1 MLSIQIPT
9 THHRKAY
16 LDSLIEELK
25 RQARPYGDKIEIIYS
40 IDDKTMP
47 LAEKRSILY
56 NSTSM
61 PYSVQ
66 WDDDDWIHP
75 LGIFHIMNELK
86 HSPDSVSY
94 RMIQEF
100 DGKPNENLP
109 GRISITDFRKR
120 YALRKENEFG
130 FNVVEPTNCKCVIKT
145 EICKNVIKELDLS
158 TRWGEDGDF
167 GRVLYKKK
175 LLKVE
180 RYIDKQIYW
189 YLNLTGEAFT
199 RLRYSNTPATDK
211 KKYTLL

>member
-9 THHRKAY
+9 TYQRKAY
-16 LDSLIEELK
+16 LDTLIEEFK
-25 RQARPYGDKIEIIYS
+25 RQARPYGNKIEIIYS

-86 HSPDSVSY
+86 YLPDSVTY
-94 RMIQEF
+94 RMVQEF
-100 DGKPNENLP
+100 DGKPNESIP
-109 GRISITDFRKR
+109 GKLSITDFRKR
-120 YALRKENEFG
+120 YPLRRENEFG
-130 FNVVEPTNCKCVIKT
+130 FDFVEPTQTKCVIKT
-145 EICKNVIKELDLS
+145 EICKNVIKELDPT

-167 GRVLYKKK
+167 GRVLYRKK

-180 RYIDKQIYW
+180 RYIDKHIYW
-189 YLNLTGEAFT
+189 YLNLTGEPFT
-199 RLRYSNTPATDK
+199 RLRYRKSTTNDEEK
-211 KKYTLL
+211 KTLL